1 MLQKI
6 VFCFIIVGIAMT
18 IEKVQ
23 GQCEGKRNENPVLEL
38 KPKILKTVANGQ
50 KWKMEFE
57 NNFVYIAKVRG
68 TAYEMGKAYGE
79 LFAEELKVQF
89 TNINYLYPDIMK
101 NLLPNFGV
109 SQEVANLLSKDQLT
123 KLCGIALDV
132 NWKVASPYIP

>member
-1 MLQKI
+1 
-6 VFCFIIVGIAMT
+6 
-18 IEKVQ
+18 
-23 GQCEGKRNENPVLEL
+23 L

-109 SQEVANLLSKDQLT
+109 S
-123 KLCGIALDV
+123 
-132 NWKVASPYIP
+132 